1 MKRLLIALMLLTTLA
16 FAGIRIDVRNG
27 RYTRMQQVVDAKMT
41 VEEYNAAKGL
51 VLFEIEPT
59 GIKTQVPFA
68 WSVEEWYGGETEY
81 VLSILMTGLTNP
93 NVVRTFEFSNGT
105 APAIATDLTI
115 RKGEVSSLISNQY
128 FSLEHKAN
136 GNGGIFTKLRF
147 MNSGT
152 EDNDLTLLDRSFT
165 RGVGIFSIENDRE
178 ASAKIVCANPLRVVI
193 EAKTRYVGG
202 EASPGNLRAVY
213 HYSYSAFSPVVNVT
227 AKITKDD
234 ETEWKE
240 LHFLHLTSKVRKYER
255 FVMSKKGSVDVHELL
270 PKGTKSVGAMDA
282 SDWIVMEDARN
293 AVGVGGPTLAWDAS
307 KEYFDFIR
315 CNRLRGFQG
324 NQKRIDVSASMYL
337 GPANADRTAYA
348 KWLSSDEQPKATVR
362 SNVSSA
368 ADRGEFRGE
377 HILENKELRIAFAG
391 AADGFACV
399 GIERADHKGPI
410 FCNAKGSMRPL
421 WKLHFMKGTD
431 SATMLTVNGNEVPA
445 AQTSAERIENG
456 LKISWKGVALG
467 NGGTFDAVAK
477 IVLDGGKSEWTLEV
491 ENHSKEYGLWDSEF
505 PVIANVLAKGTAD
518 AIVPHG
524 NWGGALYHNFKGG
537 YSGTYPSAGAPLQM
551 MALMRD
557 GYGLY
562 YGVHD
567 GAARRKNI
575 CIGGGTDM
583 FTRVMAEDMGKP
595 GSGQKAD
602 FPVVLQIF
610 EGDWWAA
617 AKIYRCWALR
627 QAWTTRGPIKDD
639 AEYPKL
645 MKDMGFWFL
654 LNSGNDRQVE
664 DVVGKTMDKAFATVT
679 VPTGVHWYCWHQ
691 IPFDNSYPE
700 YFPIKN
706 GVKEATARMTKR
718 GQVVMPYING
728 RLWDTDIDSFAAAK
742 PFSCMNEDGKNYIEV
757 YGSKRRLAPM
767 CPYTKFWQDK
777 INEVGHRLIH
787 EVGFNGIYLDQIGA
801 AGPALCF
808 NPDHGHPLGG
818 GRHWVDGYRTM
829 LSRLRAEAAKK
840 GVLLTTEN
848 TAEPYMDNIHGFL
861 AWNPRNDTDVPL
873 LPAVYSGYTTYF
885 TSPQDAT
892 DTLVAFRAA
901 QGRDAM
907 WGCQIG
913 WHYFDILNDA
923 HKEKFE
929 FSMRLAELRLATK
942 EFMVFGELL
951 GEVKPLNSV
960 PTLTM
965 TWGRQKPHTASMPAV
980 QGYEWADARRRRCIY
995 IINYSDSMQS
1005 FEFNLPRLSSG
1016 NVALRRVNGAGS
1028 VPMAVIADGGSR
1040 SECLEPGEILA
1051 FTVEP
1056 VTGKQNLEKE
1066 AREYLKKGG
1075 DRWLEKAANEF
1086 LFRQSGLSF
1095 DINRNVVSVD
1105 GEFTRIEYGLANS
1118 GGKRTLIVEWP
1129 DGTRDSVDVDSKL
1142 ANDGKSGNRNNVKEF
1157 GANSVFEKNYV
1168 KVSIADGEGSLILPF
1183 NHIVRDP
1190 LHVEVDY
1197 QESVFAGEDFMVTV
1211 VVSNSSNATKD
1222 STELLQVPEDW
1233 VVEPSKSLEINKL
1246 HPNEHRMAVLKCRAP
1261 VSTLTKNVSIATML
1275 LTGRRQHQM
1284 TVTRSRPTATA
1295 AKAKAIRID
1304 GKLDDWGGVP
1314 PVVVNDKTPD
1324 CIKYSSTKYKG
1335 PDDCSAELRFAWDDE
1350 NLYIAAKVKDDK
1362 HYQNN
1367 RSSRVWSG
1375 DCIQFAV
1382 TDGGPL
1388 PISRSMD
1395 VSALN
1400 EFAISADDKG
1410 PFIFSWCSRDAGV
1423 QENAKIA
1430 VMGGDGE
1437 IIYEVALPWDSIN
1450 IPKPFPGKK
1459 LGLSFV
1465 VADND
1470 GDSLRGWLEWTPGI
1484 FGSKDCSAYG
1494 TLTLE

>member
-1 MKRLLIALMLLTTLA
+1 MLLTTIA

-41 VEEYNAAKGL
+41 EEQYNASKGL

-59 GIKTQVPFA
+59 GVKTQVPFA
-68 WSVEEWYGGETEY
+68 YSVEEWDGGEKEY
-81 VLSILMTGLTNP
+81 VLSILLTGLTNP
-93 NVVRTFEFSNGT
+93 NVVRTFEFLNGT
-105 APAIATDLTI
+105 ASATATDLTSGSDESKLQI
-115 RKGEVSSLISNQY
+115 ANQ
-128 FSLEHKAN
+128 FFALEHNVK
-136 GNGGIFTKLRF
+136 GNGGIFSKLHF

-152 EDNDLTLLDRSFT
+152 DDNDLTLLDRSFT
-165 RGVGIFSIENDRE
+165 RGIGIYSIENDKE
-178 ASAKIVCANPLRVVI
+178 ATSKIVCANALRVVV
-193 EAKTRYVGG
+193 EAKTHFVGG
-202 EASPGNLRAVY
+202 EVAPGNLRAVY
-213 HYSYSAFSPVVNVT
+213 HYSYNAFSPVVNVT

-255 FVMSKKGSVDVHELL
+255 FVMGKKGVVDVHELL
-270 PKGTKSVGAMDA
+270 PKGTKSCGAMDA
-282 SDWIVMEDARN
+282 SDWIVMEDAKN
-293 AVGVGGPTLAWDAS
+293 AVGIGGPSLAWDAS

-315 CNRLRGFQG
+315 CNRLKGFQRT
-324 NQKRIDVSASMYL
+324 QKRIDVSASMYF

-348 KWLSSDEQPKATVR
+348 KWLSPDEQPKATVR
-362 SNVSSA
+362 SDVSSVS
-368 ADRGEFRGE
+368 DRGEFKGE
-377 HILENKELRIAFAG
+377 HILENKDMRIAFAG
-391 AADGFACV
+391 AADGFGCV

-410 FCNAKGSMRPL
+410 FCNAKGTVRPL

-431 SATMLTVNGNEVPA
+431 SATMITVNGNDVPA
-445 AQTSAERIENG
+445 AQTSVERIENG

-477 IVLDGGKSEWTLEV
+477 IVLDGGKSEWTFEV

-518 AIVPHG
+518 ALVPQG
-524 NWGGALYHNFKGG
+524 NWGGSLYHNFKGG
-537 YSGTYPSAGAPLQM
+537 YNGTYPSAGAPLQM

-562 YGVHD
+562 YGMHD

-583 FTRVMAEDMGKP
+583 FTRVMAENMGQP

-602 FPVVLQIF
+602 FPVAIQIF

-617 AKIYRCWALR
+617 AKIYRNWAIH
-627 QAWTTRGPIKDD
+627 QAWTSRGPIKDD

-645 MKDMGFWFL
+645 MKELGFWFL
-654 LNSGNDRQVE
+654 LNSGNDKQVE
-664 DVVGKTMDKAFATVT
+664 DVVGKTMDKAFEKAT

-706 GVKEATARMTKR
+706 GVKEATARMASR

-728 RLWDTDIDSFAAAK
+728 RLWDSDIDSFAAAK
-742 PFSCMNEDGKNYIEV
+742 PFSCMNEDGKYYIEV
-757 YGSKRRLAPM
+757 YGSKRKLAPM

-777 INEVGHRLIH
+777 INEVGHRLMH

-801 AGPALCF
+801 AGARLCF
-808 NPDHGHPLGG
+808 DPSHGHPLGG
-818 GRHWVDGYRTM
+818 GRYWVDGYRTM
-829 LSRLRAEAAKK
+829 LSRLRSAAAKK

-913 WHYFDILNDA
+913 WHYFDILNDI
-923 HKEKFE
+923 HKEKFD

-951 GEVKPLNSV
+951 GEVKPLNYV

-980 QGYEWADARRRRCIY
+980 QGHVWADANGRRCIY
-995 IINYSDSMQS
+995 IINYSDSVQN
-1005 FEFNLPRLSSG
+1005 FEFNLPKLSSD
-1016 NVALRRVNGAGS
+1016 NLLLRRVNGAGS
-1028 VPMAVIADGGSR
+1028 VPMAIFASGGSR
-1040 SECLEPGEILA
+1040 SEYLEPGEIMA

-1056 VTGKQNLEKE
+1056 LAAKQNLEKE

-1075 DRWLEKAANEF
+1075 DCGLEKAANEF
-1086 LFRQSGLSF
+1086 LFRQSGLFF
-1095 DINRNVVSVD
+1095 DIGRNVVSVD
-1105 GEFTRIEYGLANS
+1105 GESTRIDYGFANS
-1118 GGKRTLIVEWP
+1118 GRKRTLIVEWP
-1129 DGTRDSVDVDSKL
+1129 DGTLDRIVVDSKL
-1142 ANDGKSGNRNNVKEF
+1142 DNGWKEGGRVNVKEF
-1157 GANSVFEKNYV
+1157 GGGSVFHKNYV
-1168 KVSIADGEGSLILPF
+1168 KVSIVNGEGSLILPF
-1183 NHIVRDP
+1183 NHIRRDA
-1190 LHVEVDY
+1190 LHVDVDY
-1197 QESVFAGEDFMVTV
+1197 PESVFAGEDFMVTV
-1211 VVSNSSNATKD
+1211 AVGNFSNMSKDATV
-1222 STELLQVPEDW
+1222 LLKVPEGW
-1233 VVEPSKSLEINKL
+1233 VVEPSNVLEMNKL
-1246 HPNEHRMAVLKCRAP
+1246 NPKEHRMTVLKCRAP

-1275 LTGRRQHQM
+1275 LTGRKTHPM

-1295 AKAKAIRID
+1295 ANAKAIRID
-1304 GKLDDWGGVP
+1304 GKLDDWKDVSP
-1314 PVVVNDKTPD
+1314 AIVSDKTPE
-1324 CIKYSSTKYKG
+1324 CIKYNGATYNG
-1335 PDDCSAELRFAWDDE
+1335 PDDCSAELRFAWDE
-1350 NLYIAAKVKDDK
+1350 KNLYIAAKVKDDK
-1362 HYQNN
+1362 HYQNI
-1367 RSSRVWSG
+1367 RGSGLWAG

-1388 PISRSMD
+1388 PSARAQD

-1400 EFAISADDKG
+1400 EFAISADEKG
-1410 PFIFSWCSRDAGV
+1410 PFIFSWCSREAGV
-1423 QENAKIA
+1423 QENAQIA
-1430 VMGGDGE
+1430 VTGGDGE
-1437 IIYEVALPWDSIN
+1437 IIYEVALPWESIN
-1450 IPKPFPGKK
+1450 IASPFSGKK